1 MTAGPSS
8 AGLRPV
14 PTVPAGGGT
23 ALRVTLVSPRPVPE
37 SLVAHVADL
46 LAARA
51 GEVASTHGTLGPL
64 RTVGWALRLP
74 SPVGREGGS
83 SSSLVESAGQDDVH
97 DDERPAGGPSS
108 FARTALALRDEIRGP
123 ATALGVDV
131 AVTTGDLAEEGPG
144 LVLTDVDSTLFANEV
159 IELVAAHAGVEAEV
173 AAVTERAMRGELD
186 FRESLDARVALIA
199 GLEAEPVL
207 EAVRGAV
214 ELSPGAADMFLRA
227 RDAGVP
233 TGVVSGGFVEVVG
246 PLVEDLGV
254 RFVAANRFEIDDG
267 RLTGR
272 TIGDVV
278 DRTAKATHARAWTA
292 EAGVPMSRLLAVGD
306 GANDLDLLGAAGLG
320 VGYGS
325 RPVVRENAD
334 AFISSDRLDTAL
346 ALTGVADPI
355 A

>member
-23 ALRVTLVSPRPVPE
+23 ALRVTLVSPRPVPV
-37 SLVAHVADL
+37 SLVTHVGDL
-46 LAARA
+46 LAGRSDD
-51 GEVASTHGTLGPL
+51 VAAAHGTLGPL

-74 SPVGREGGS
+74 GS
-83 SSSLVESAGQDDVH
+83 SGAETAPDDA
-97 DDERPAGGPSS
+97 PMPLT
-108 FARTALALRDEIRGP
+108 RTARELRDEIRGP

-131 AVTTGDLAEEGPG
+131 AVTTGELAELGPG
-144 LVLTDVDSTLFANEV
+144 LILTDVDSTLFAGEV
-159 IELVAAHAGVEAEV
+159 IELVAAHAGVEDEV

-186 FRESLDARVALIA
+186 FRASLEERVALVA
-199 GLEAEPVL
+199 GLDAAAVL
-207 EAVRGAV
+207 DAVRAAV

-233 TGVVSGGFVEVVG
+233 TGVVSGGFVEIVAPTVE
-246 PLVEDLGV
+246 PLGT
-254 RFVAANRFEIDDG
+254 RFVAANTFEVAGDG

-272 TIGDVV
+272 TVGEVV
-278 DRTAKATHARAWTA
+278 DRAAKADRARRWAG
-292 EAGVPMSRLLAVGD
+292 EVGVPMARVLAVGD

-320 VGYGS
+320 VGYGG

-334 AFISSDRLDTAL
+334 AFITGDRLDTAL
-346 ALTGVADPI
+346 ALTGVADE
-355 A
+355 AAGEE